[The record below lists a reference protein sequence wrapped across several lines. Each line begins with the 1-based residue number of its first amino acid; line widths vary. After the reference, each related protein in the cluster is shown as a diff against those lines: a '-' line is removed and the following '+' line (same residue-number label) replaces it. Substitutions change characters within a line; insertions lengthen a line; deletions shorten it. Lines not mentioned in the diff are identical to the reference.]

1 MNNNYPNERGYNTS
15 PNPAGGPR
23 MPPRPPHPNS
33 NVAGGGYQP
42 QSAYNSPP
50 PPSQQSNFSNQNT
63 YGQPAPRQQ
72 HHQQNTA
79 PAFQPQPSRR
89 MRAIK
94 SPNESFALTNRVAS
108 SPNEFPPHTRYVLVE
123 HQYVFSIQPDN
134 AVQESCLGFSNLQR
148 KWINVGLNKE
158 IDVAPWDPSNDGPMV
173 YLSSI
178 EIEVSLFVKN
188 NEIRA
193 EFDAKEMAR
202 HFTTVFNNQVL
213 AVDQAVVLDFQDT
226 RLILVP
232 KLVQLVSS
240 EALMNGNRG
249 PDGEELPSRDGYRG
263 VLTQQAQ
270 IQFVRAQDCNIKLR
284 GAARNKPAVTLIQ
297 PDFKFEDMGIGGLDA
312 EFSNMFRRA
321 FASRIFPPSLV
332 EKMGIQHVKGIL
344 LYGPPG
350 TGKTLMAREIGKM
363 LNGREPK
370 IVNGPEVL
378 SKFVGQS
385 EENIRKLFIDAENE
399 YKDKA
404 EDSSLHIIIF
414 DELDAICKQ
423 RGSKNDNTGV
433 GDSVVNQLL
442 AKMDG
447 VEQLNNILIIGMTN
461 RKDMI
466 DEALLRPGRMEVHM
480 EIGLPD
486 ESGRLQILKIHTHKA
501 MENNLLAHDVDMVE
515 LAALTKNF
523 TGAEINGLVK
533 SAYSFAFNRHVK
545 VGTLAGTTGD
555 LENMKIM
562 RADFLG
568 ALQEVH
574 AAFGSAEEELDSCI
588 ANGIIHF
595 SPQIDSILKEGSLR
609 VEQVKH
615 SERTPLVSLLLHGPP
630 GAGKT
635 ALAATMAMESQ
646 FPFIKLI
653 SPETMIG
660 MNEMQKVNA
669 IHRVFQDSYKSLLSV
684 IVMDDIE
691 RLLDYTPIGSR
702 FSNTVLQALAVLLK
716 KAPPKGRRL
725 LVLTTT
731 TRRHVLEEMDLMDS
745 FSSELYVENLRTLG
759 EVNTVV
765 KNLKLFPSDDD
776 RRSAMA
782 TLAKSG
788 IEDKLS
794 VSIKRL
800 LMTIEKAR
808 QDTDLVGRFVS
819 DMSNL

>member
-1 MNNNYPNERGYNTS
+1 MSNYPDRGNYNQVPTS
-15 PNPAGGPR
+15 GPT
-23 MPPRPPHPNS
+23 PPRIPSRPGTAS
-33 NVAGGGYQP
+33 GGGSPYQP
-42 QSAYNSPP
+42 QSSYSPSSSNSSVAQPYAT
-50 PPSQQSNFSNQNT
+50 QN

-72 HHQQNTA
+72 HHQQS
-79 PAFQPQPSRR
+79 FQPQPSRR
-89 MRAIK
+89 MKATS
-94 SPNESFALTNRVAS
+94 SPDVSYALTNYVAANPRDFS
-108 SPNEFPPHTRYVLVE
+108 PHTRYILVD
-123 HQYVFSIQPDN
+123 HQFVFSIRLVD
-134 AVQESCLGFSNLQR
+134 AAAECTLGFSNMQR
-148 KWINVGLNKE
+148 KWAAISLNKE
-158 IDVAPWDPSNDGPMV
+158 IDVQPFDPSLDGPEV
-173 YLSSI
+173 YLHSI
-178 EIEVSLFVKN
+178 EVEVGFLVKN
-188 NEIRA
+188 PEHKGD
-193 EFDAKEMAR
+193 FDAKEMSR
-202 HFTTVFNNQVL
+202 HFISVFNNQVL
-213 AVDQAVVLDFQDT
+213 TIDQGLVLDFQNVNLRMIPRNVELVGMDIVQNGMRGLNGQDLVT
-226 RLILVP
+226 RP
-232 KLVQLVSS
+232 
-240 EALMNGNRG
+240 GH
-249 PDGEELPSRDGYRG
+249 RG
-263 VLTQQAQ
+263 VLTQQTQ
-270 IQFVRAQDCNIKLR
+270 IQFVRAQDSNIKLR

-332 EKMGIQHVKGIL
+332 EKMGIEHVKGIL

-399 YKDKA
+399 YKDKG

-423 RGSKNDNTGV
+423 RGSKNDSTGV

-486 ESGRLQILKIHTHKA
+486 EHGRLQILKIRAAK
-501 MENNLLAHDVDMVE
+501 MIQNNIIDEDVDFVE

-533 SAYSFAFNRHVK
+533 SASSFAFNRHVK
-545 VGTLAGTTGD
+545 VGTLAGVTSD
-555 LENMKIM
+555 LEAMKIQ
-562 RADFLG
+562 RADFIG
-568 ALQEVH
+568 ALEEVH
-574 AAFGSAEEELDSCI
+574 AAFGSSEEELDACI
-588 ANGIIHF
+588 TNGIIHF
-595 SPQIDSILKEGSLR
+595 SPHIDRILDEGNLR
-609 VEQVKH
+609 VEQVKK
-615 SERTPLVSLLLHGPP
+615 SDRTPLVSLLLHGPP

-635 ALAATMAMESQ
+635 ALAAKIAMDSE

-653 SPETMIG
+653 SPESMIG
-660 MNEMQKVNA
+660 MSELQKVNA
-669 IHRVFQDSYKSLLSV
+669 IHRVFQDSYKSPLSV
-684 IVMDDIE
+684 IVMDDVE

-702 FSNTVLQALAVLLK
+702 FSNTVLQAIAVLLK
-716 KAPPKGRRL
+716 KQPPKGRRL

-745 FSSELYVENLRTLG
+745 FSSELYVENVRSLE
-759 EVNTVV
+759 EVNIVAKSV
-765 KNLKLFPSDDD
+765 DLFKADNE
-776 RRSAMA
+776 RRTAMA

-788 IEDKLS
+788 LEGKLS
-794 VSIKRL
+794 MGIKRL
-800 LMTIEKAR
+800 LMTVEKAR
-808 QDTDLVGRFVS
+808 QDNDLVGRFVS
-819 DMSNL
+819 DMSVFS

>member
-1 MNNNYPNERGYNTS
+1 MSNYPNDRGYNTT
-15 PNPAGGPR
+15 PNQGGPAPPR
-23 MPPRPPHPNS
+23 MPARPS
-33 NVAGGGYQP
+33 NNGNVPYQP
-42 QSAYNSPP
+42 QSSYSPSP
-50 PPSQQSNFSNQNT
+50 TPSYSSQST
-63 YGQPAPRQQ
+63 YGQPAPRQSQGQYQNQ
-72 HHQQNTA
+72 HQ
-79 PAFQPQPSRR
+79 AFQPQPSRR
-89 MRAIK
+89 MRAAK
-94 SPNESFALTNRVAS
+94 SSHESYALTNYVVGS
-108 SPNEFPPHTRYVLVE
+108 TQDFSHSTRYILVD
-123 HQYVFSIQPDN
+123 HHFVFSIKFEDSFQGG
-134 AVQESCLGFSNLQR
+134 CLGFSNLQR
-148 KWINVGLNKE
+148 KWINATLNKE
-158 IDVAPWDPSNDGPMV
+158 VDVQPFDPSMDGPDV
-173 YLSSI
+173 YLSTI
-178 EIEVSLFVKN
+178 EVEVSLMFKN
-188 NEIRA
+188 PDFRG
-193 EFDAKEMAR
+193 EFDAKDMAR
-202 HFTTVFNNQVL
+202 HFVTVFNNQVL
-213 AVDQAVVLDFQDT
+213 AIEQALVLEFQEVK
-226 RLILVP
+226 LILVP
-232 KLVQLVSS
+232 KQVELVSS
-240 EALMNGNRG
+240 DLLMNGLRG
-249 PDGEELPSRDGYRG
+249 PDGQELSGHTGFRG
-263 VLTQQAQ
+263 VLTQQTQ
-270 IQFVRAQDCNIKLR
+270 VQFVRAQDSNIRLR

-321 FASRIFPPSLV
+321 FASRIFPPSIV

-399 YKDKA
+399 YKDKG

-486 ESGRLQILKIHTHKA
+486 EHGRLQILKIHTHKA
-501 MENNLLAHDVDMVE
+501 MENNLLAPDVDLVE

-533 SAYSFAFNRHVK
+533 SATSFAFNRHVK

-555 LENMKIM
+555 LENMKIQ
-562 RADFLG
+562 RADFMG
-568 ALQEVH
+568 ALEEVH
-574 AAFGSAEEELDSCI
+574 AAFGSSEEDFNSCI
-588 ANGIIHF
+588 TNGIIHF
-595 SPQIDSILKEGSLR
+595 SAQIDRILKEGILR
-609 VEQVKH
+609 VEQVQH

-653 SPETMIG
+653 SPESMIG
-660 MNEMQKVNA
+660 MNELQKVNA
-669 IHRVFQDSYKSLLSV
+669 IHRVFQDSYKSPLSV

-716 KAPPKGRRL
+716 KQPPKGRRL

-731 TRRHVLEEMDLMDS
+731 TRRHVLEEMDLLDS
-745 FSSELYVENLRTLG
+745 FSSELYVENLRTLE
-759 EVNTVV
+759 EVNIVV
-765 KNLKLFPSDDD
+765 KNLKLFKSDED
-776 RRSAMA
+776 RRTAMA

-788 IEDKLS
+788 IEAKLS
-794 VSIKRL
+794 ISIKKL

-808 QDTDLVGRFVS
+808 QDSDLVGRFVS
-819 DMSNL
+819 DMSIF

>member
-1 MNNNYPNERGYNTS
+1 MNNYPNDRGYNTS
-15 PNPAGGPR
+15 SPNPTQQGGPR

-33 NVAGGGYQP
+33 NPNSGSFQP
-42 QSAYNSPP
+42 QSSYNSPP
-50 PPSQQSNFSNQNT
+50 SQQQYTNQNS
-63 YGQPAPRQQ
+63 YGQPAPRQ
-72 HHQQNTA
+72 NYNAA
-79 PAFQPQPSRR
+79 PAFQNQPSQR
-89 MRAIK
+89 MRAIR
-94 SPNESFALTNRVAS
+94 SLNETFALTNRVVSNPQDFA
-108 SPNEFPPHTRYVLVE
+108 PHTRYILVD
-123 HQYVFSIQPDN
+123 HQYVFSIQADE
-134 AVQESCLGFSNLQR
+134 AAQMGCLGFSNLQR
-148 KWINVGLNKE
+148 KWIGAGLNKE
-158 IDVAPWDPSNDGPMV
+158 IDVQPWDPSNDGPMV
-173 YLSSI
+173 YLSNI

-188 NEIRA
+188 SEFRG

-202 HFTTVFNNQVL
+202 HFITVFNNQVL
-213 AVDQAVVLDFQDT
+213 AVDQALVLDFQDT
-226 RLILVP
+226 RLILIP
-232 KLVQLVSS
+232 KQVQLVSS
-240 EALMNGNRG
+240 DALMNGNRG
-249 PDGEELPSRDGYRG
+249 PNGEELPTRDGYRG

-270 IQFVRAQDCNIKLR
+270 VQFVRAQDSNIKLK

-399 YKDKA
+399 YKDKG

-501 MENNLLAHDVDMVE
+501 MENNLLAPDVDMVE

-555 LENMKIM
+555 LENMKIQ

-595 SPQIDSILKEGSLR
+595 SAQIDRILKEGSLR

-745 FSSELYVENLRTLG
+745 FSSELYVENLRSLQ

-765 KNLKLFPSDDD
+765 KSLKLFSSDDD
-776 RRSAMA
+776 RKTAMA

-788 IEDKLS
+788 IEAKLS

-819 DMSNL
+819 DMSAI